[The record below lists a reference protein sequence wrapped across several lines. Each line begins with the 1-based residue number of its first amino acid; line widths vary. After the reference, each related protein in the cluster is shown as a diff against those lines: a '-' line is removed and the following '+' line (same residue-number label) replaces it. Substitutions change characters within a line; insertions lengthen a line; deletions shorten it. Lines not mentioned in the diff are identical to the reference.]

1 MQDVGMRVCLTLLLH
16 CAEKEENNVSEGV
29 WPCWKAIEIPT

>member
-1 MQDVGMRVCLTLLLH
+1 MRDVDMRVCLTLLLH
-16 CAEKEENNVSEGV
+16 GAAKENNVSEGV